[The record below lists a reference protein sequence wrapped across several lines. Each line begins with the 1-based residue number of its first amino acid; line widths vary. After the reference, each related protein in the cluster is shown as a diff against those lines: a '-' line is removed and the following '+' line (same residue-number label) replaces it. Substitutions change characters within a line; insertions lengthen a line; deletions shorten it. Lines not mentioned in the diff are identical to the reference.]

1 MTILPKY
8 SNLARWSKWIDE
20 VTGIDYAKI
29 QVFQQ
34 KKVGK
39 IKDVITKL
47 TASKDL
53 IGAVRC
59 GLQDKVKSILE
70 KDVTESTT
78 YFIYSH

>member
-1 MTILPKY
+1 M
-8 SNLARWSKWIDE
+8 
-20 VTGIDYAKI
+20 TGIDYAKI

-39 IKDVITKL
+39 IKDAITKL

-59 GLQDKVKSILE
+59 GLISEVKAILD
-70 KDVTESTT
+70 KDVCCVILFTKL
-78 YFIYSH
+78 